1 MLVEDRI
8 QVIQVIYIYKSHL
21 KVYLTVFS
29 KTVPKISQYN
39 FGWIGNL
46 RRYGRL
52 QPPEYDLSKVTAPVY
67 IIHGENDY
75 FATPKASHLINY
87 CSSKNSFLV

>member
-29 KTVPKISQYN
+29 KTVPKFSQYN

-67 IIHGENDY
+67 IFYALQDFI
-75 FATPKASHLINY
+75 ATPDVGY
-87 CSSKNSFLV
+87 TYLVTHR